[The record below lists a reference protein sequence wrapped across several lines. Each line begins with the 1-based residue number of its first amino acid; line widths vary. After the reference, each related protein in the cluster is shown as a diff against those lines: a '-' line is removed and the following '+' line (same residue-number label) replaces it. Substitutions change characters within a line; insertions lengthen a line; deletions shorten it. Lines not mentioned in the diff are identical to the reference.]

1 MSEQIV
7 FSYQGAF
14 GPPTYGHYKSM
25 ETFIKQILEDYNE
38 SQHYTFLFMPT
49 KSSSSKP
56 HLEWTMKHRQ
66 IVLQKFCDK
75 LKETY
80 NAPNIIIAP
89 SRIEFDDTTS
99 SDTINTIDELIKKN
113 SGAKIILGMGQD
125 NALQLPYWKSIDQ
138 YAGKV
143 KRIYLVTRKVEG
155 GEIREFTNQSGTP
168 IGKFDAKVPSWA
180 AYFERLKLVFE
191 EGSIKIPK
199 EEEGNEGTVLPSD
212 IKIVKP
218 LPEITEI
225 TATIPP
231 SSSSMIRHF
240 ISRIIKNEE
249 IIEKNEENEEI
260 IEKINGR
267 IKKNKAKI
275 KNLMFG
281 NAFTG
286 DDKIDTLVDEVI
298 GDYKTLYREER
309 NVKNS
314 LDESYYKIRKYND
327 EYNNYVRNMPPI
339 GGKSK
344 RKKLMKKKRKSLK
357 KKSKSNRR
365 KSLKKK
371 QRKTKRKGR
380 R

>member
-25 ETFIKQILEDYNE
+25 ETFIKQITKDYDK

-56 HLEWTMKHRQ
+56 HLKGTMYHRQ
-66 IVLQKFCDK
+66 LILQKFCEK

-80 NAPNIIIAP
+80 KATNIIIAP

-99 SDTINTIDELIKKN
+99 SDTINTIDELIKEY

-125 NALQLPYWKSIDQ
+125 NALQLPYWKSIEE

-143 KRIYLVTRKVEG
+143 ERIYLVTRDVTG
-155 GEIREFTNQSGTP
+155 GEIREFTNQNGTP

-180 AYFERLKLVFE
+180 AYIKRLELVFE
-191 EGSIKIPK
+191 KGSIKIPK
-199 EEEGNEGTVLPSD
+199 ENEGKEGTVLPPD

-218 LPEITEI
+218 LPEIKKI

-249 IIEKNEENEEI
+249 RIKENEERPI
-260 IEKINGR
+260 KFEER

-275 KNLMFG
+275 KKLMFG
-281 NAFTG
+281 NAFAG
-286 DDKIDTLVDEVI
+286 DDKIDKLVDEVI
-298 GDYKTLYREER
+298 GDYKTLYKVIESLESSYDKNIHQYNGEYAKYEE
-309 NVKNS
+309 
-314 LDESYYKIRKYND
+314 
-327 EYNNYVRNMPPI
+327 YVSQN

-344 RKKLMKKKRKSLK
+344 RKKLMKKKRKTLK